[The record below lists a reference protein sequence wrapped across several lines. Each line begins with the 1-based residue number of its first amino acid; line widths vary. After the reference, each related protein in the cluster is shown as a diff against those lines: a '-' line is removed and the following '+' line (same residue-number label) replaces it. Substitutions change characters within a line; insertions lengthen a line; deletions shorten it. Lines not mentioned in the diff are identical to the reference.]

1 MGAGKTGGIILAA
14 ISSLTFGFVPFF
26 SVTLMDA
33 GFSPFEVLAYRWGVA
48 TLVLLAVGLLMRKS
62 FRVPKGAWLPLL
74 IVSFFF
80 FHGAVLVTV
89 LRLLLGLI
97 VIVALYG
104 GLTATK
110 KIWLVQLLPAAIA
123 WLCTLI

>member
-1 MGAGKTGGIILAA
+1 MAMIILIWIVA
-14 ISSLTFGFVPFF
+14 IEHLGIMLLEMFG
-26 SVTLMDA
+26 
-33 GFSPFEVLAYRWGVA
+33 SPQQQAQAFDMPLEDVKQPTVRVALANQGIYNGMLGV
-48 TLVLLAVGLLMRKS
+48 
-62 FRVPKGAWLPLL
+62 LL

>member
-1 MGAGKTGGIILAA
+1 MLMMILTLIVAIEHLGIMLLEMFGAPRQQAQAFDMPLEYVKQPTARVALANQGIYNGML
-14 ISSLTFGFVPFF
+14 
-26 SVTLMDA
+26 
-33 GFSPFEVLAYRWGVA
+33 GV
-48 TLVLLAVGLLMRKS
+48 
-62 FRVPKGAWLPLL
+62 LL

-89 LRLLLGLI
+89 LRLLLGFI

-104 GLTATK
+104 GMTATK

-123 WLCTLI
+123 LLCTFI